1 MSERDPHKTARDGVG
16 TDGGPDSAEVPA
28 SFAQVLMRI
37 APKYLPFADAAT
49 EQLPLGRL
57 LRLALFQISVGMAM
71 VLLTGT
77 LNRVMI
83 VEMNVPA
90 LIVSVMVA
98 LPVLFAPFRVLI
110 GYRSDNHR
118 SVLGWRRVPYI
129 WFGSLMQFMGLAFMP
144 FALMLL
150 TRVDGHS
157 LVAGQLGA
165 ALAFLLVGAGLHTTQ
180 TAGLAL
186 ANDLA
191 PEDSR
196 PRVVALLYVMLLVGM
211 VISALMF
218 GWLLADFSNE
228 RLIRVI
234 QGAAL
239 LTMILNSVALWKQ
252 EPRNRALTDPNRE
265 RPSFRESW
273 RVFSEGGQYSRLL
286 VVVGLGTAGFTM
298 QDVLLEPYG
307 GEVLGLSVSATTLL
321 TALLAG
327 GTLVG
332 FTLAARWLSR
342 GLDPCRMAAVG
353 LLVGLVA
360 FPCVIFSSPLE
371 SALLFRIGATLI
383 GLGGGLF
390 VVGTLTAAMELADSD
405 HGGLALGAWGAVQ
418 ATATG
423 VAIAAGGA
431 VRDAVSTL
439 SQQGLLGTALQAPGV
454 GYGFVY
460 HLEIGLL
467 FTTLAVIG
475 PLVRLRR
482 ESRSRPD
489 SRFGL
494 AEFPG

>member
-1 MSERDPHKTARDGVG
+1 MSEQGHSGNSTAP
-16 TDGGPDSAEVPA
+16 GGPGERPPPVNL
-28 SFAQVLMRI
+28 AQLIMRI
-37 APKYLPFADAAT
+37 APRYLPFADAAT

-57 LRLALFQISVGMAM
+57 LRLSLFQISVGMAM

-83 VEMNVPA
+83 VEMAVPA
-90 LIVSVMVA
+90 WLVATMVS
-98 LPVLFAPFRVLI
+98 LPVLFAPLRVLI
-110 GYRSDNHR
+110 GHRSDTHR

-129 WFGSLMQFMGLAFMP
+129 WFGSLLQFMGLSFMP

-150 TRVDGHS
+150 TAPFGDDI
-157 LVAGQLGA
+157 LAGQIGA

-191 PEDSR
+191 PDDAR
-196 PRVVALLYVMLLVGM
+196 PRVVALLYVMLLFGM
-211 VISALMF
+211 VGSALMF
-218 GWLLADFSNE
+218 GWLLADFSNQ
-228 RLIRVI
+228 RLIQVV
-234 QGAAL
+234 QGAAVV
-239 LTMILNSVALWKQ
+239 TMILNTVALWKQ
-252 EPRNRALTDPNRE
+252 EPRNKALTAPDRE

-273 RVFSEGGQYSRLL
+273 RAFAGGGRYSRLL
-286 VVVGLGTAGFTM
+286 VVVGLGTAAFTM

-307 GEVLGLSVSATTLL
+307 GEVLGLSVSATTVL

-332 FTLAARWLSR
+332 FALSARWLSR
-342 GLDPCRMAAVG
+342 GTNPYRLAAGG

-360 FPCVIFSSPLE
+360 FSCVIFASPLE
-371 SALLFRIGATLI
+371 SALLFRIGASFI

-390 VVGTLTAAMELADSD
+390 VMGTLTAAMELADSE

-431 VRDAVSTL
+431 LRDVVATL
-439 SQQGLLGTALQAPGV
+439 ADQGLLGPALTGPSV
-454 GYGFVY
+454 GYGVVY

-467 FTTLAVIG
+467 FTTLAVLG
-475 PLVRLRR
+475 PLVRHSG

>member
-1 MSERDPHKTARDGVG
+1 MSERDPHKTAQDGKG
-16 TDGGPDSAEVPA
+16 ADGGYDAAEAPA

-49 EQLPLGRL
+49 EQLPLSRL

-83 VEMNVPA
+83 VEMSVPA
-90 LIVSVMVA
+90 WIVAVMVS

-165 ALAFLLVGAGLHTTQ
+165 ALAFLLVGAGVHTTQ

-211 VISALMF
+211 VVSALMF

-265 RPSFRESW
+265 RPSFKESW
-273 RVFSEGGQYSRLL
+273 RVFSEGGHYSRLL
-286 VVVGLGTAGFTM
+286 VAVGLGTAGFTM

-360 FPCVIFSSPLE
+360 FPCVIFSAPLE

-431 VRDAVSTL
+431 VRDTVSTL
-439 SQQGLLGTALQAPGV
+439 SEQGLLGTALQAPGV

-489 SRFGL
+489 SQFGL